1 MKTNRLYY
9 DNAYLTEFDA
19 TVVLADG
26 NKIAL
31 DQSAFYP
38 TSGGQPFDT
47 GRISFGDRFVLVQDV
62 TVEDDIVWHHLDQP
76 IPVGAKVHGFIDWN
90 RRFEHMQQHAGDHMI
105 AGTIWELFK
114 GVTIG
119 LHTGQTESTIDITMP
134 EGKTHLTEAE
144 TLQVESLVNQ
154 RIQMNAP
161 IRCWFPEAEELV
173 HKIAGLERDANF
185 VTTEIVFERMN

>member
-1 MKTNRLYY
+1 MTERLYY

-19 TVVLADG
+19 QVLACRPNGDQYDVL
-26 NKIAL
+26 L
-31 DQSAFYP
+31 DRSAFYP

-47 GRISFGDRFVLVQDV
+47 GRISFGERFASVQDV

-76 IPVGAKVHGFIDWN
+76 IPVGTKVHGIIDWD

-119 LHTGQTESTIDITMP
+119 LHTGQTARHAAP
-134 EGKTHLTEAE
+134 EQL
-144 TLQVESLVNQ
+144 
-154 RIQMNAP
+154 AP
-161 IRCWFPEAEELV
+161 SP
-173 HKIAGLERDANF
+173 GNS
-185 VTTEIVFERMN
+185 